1 MVRLVL
7 VNVAANPKRILP
19 LFYDEERELVPQL
32 KVLRFDR
39 LDVGVHDM
47 DEAGPIYADAYER
60 VYELLEYR
68 DFRSVRGEFSID
80 WKIFDYKKMPL
91 DICEDQVYVL
101 EDIIGHYADGTI
113 IDVEDVEGIIER
125 IRDRENGYCTTDSD
139 MDSDC
144 DY

>member
-1 MVRLVL
+1 
-7 VNVAANPKRILP
+7 
-19 LFYDEERELVPQL
+19 
-32 KVLRFDR
+32 
-39 LDVGVHDM
+39 M

-139 MDSDC
+139 MDPDG